1 MAGPSFTETRVSL
14 ILSFLARFSS
24 RDLDNFDEELLLSLS
39 LSPLLL
45 LSLLEGLRLLLLLRV
60 GKVAS
65 YADVVRGTHRNGSD
79 VADVMRQ
86 PVVNGRM

>member
-1 MAGPSFTETRVSL
+1 MAGPSCTETRVSL

-45 LSLLEGLRLLLLLRV
+45 LLLLEGLRLLLLLRLRELRRFL
-60 GKVAS
+60 
-65 YADVVRGTHRNGSD
+65 DLRLLRLLCPL
-79 VADVMRQ
+79 R
-86 PVVNGRM
+86 